1 VSALLSDALSALAL
15 WSLLAWALSLLASW
29 LYPAFAR
36 LLRGGEPAGRA
47 LVLLVYPTLAPVA
60 ALLTAVFVMSPEW
73 SAPLIPNHCHG
84 GVCARHQPAFVL
96 GHPVGATLAAGS
108 LLLWLLVA
116 AIGQRTLRRARRKLG
131 MLHSLADSR
140 AGVAYQVVDD
150 PRPLAW
156 CIGLFQPRVFLSRG
170 LEAQLTDSE
179 LQLVLA
185 HEFAHAR
192 RRDNLRQLLLRWASL
207 AWQQQPRQ
215 RLLADF
221 AGSIEQACD
230 AAAAATAAG
239 GREALLGLLQRLPAA
254 ARAADAR
261 LSFESLARP
270 ERLRALQVAAA
281 SHRPLTAAWACA
293 ALGWLAA
300 PALCAGPAHYLLE
313 WLTAL

>member
-1 VSALLSDALSALAL
+1 MSGTASEALSTLAL
-15 WSLLAWALSLLASW
+15 WSLLAWALALLASW

-36 LLRGGEPAGRA
+36 LLRGGDPARRA
-47 LVLLVYPTLAPVA
+47 LALLVYATLPPVA
-60 ALLTAVFVMSPEW
+60 ALLTALFVMSPEW
-73 SAPLIPNHCHG
+73 SAPLIPSHCHG
-84 GVCARHQPAFVL
+84 DDCAQHQPAFVL

-108 LLLWLLVA
+108 VLLWLLVA

-131 MLHSLADSR
+131 MLRSLADSR

-170 LEAQLTDSE
+170 LEAGLTDSE

-185 HEFAHAR
+185 HELAHAR

-207 AWQQQPRQ
+207 PWQRERRR

-221 AGSIEQACD
+221 ASSTEQACD
-230 AAAAATAAG
+230 AAAAATAAR
-239 GREALLGLLQRLPAA
+239 GREVLVGLLQRLPAA
-254 ARAADAR
+254 AGAADAR

-270 ERLRALQVAAA
+270 ERMRALEGGAAA
-281 SHRPLTAAWACA
+281 HRPLTAAWACA
-293 ALGWLAA
+293 SLGWLAV
-300 PALCAGPAHYLLE
+300 PALCTGPAHYLME

>member
-1 VSALLSDALSALAL
+1 VSGPTGEALSTLAL
-15 WSLLAWALSLLASW
+15 WSLLAWALSLTASG

-36 LLRGGEPAGRA
+36 LLRGGDPAGRA
-47 LVLLVYPTLAPVA
+47 LALLVYATLPPVA
-60 ALLTAVFVMSPEW
+60 ALLTAFFVMSPEW
-73 SAPLIPNHCHG
+73 SAPLIPSHCHG
-84 GVCARHQPAFVL
+84 DDCAQHQPALVL

-108 LLLWLLVA
+108 VLLWLLVA

-131 MLHSLADSR
+131 MLRRLADSR
-140 AGVAYQVVDD
+140 AGVPYQVVDD

-156 CIGLFQPRVFLSRG
+156 CIGLLQPRVFLSRG

-221 AGSIEQACD
+221 AGSTEQACD

-239 GREALLGLLQRLPAA
+239 GREALMGLLQRLPAA

-281 SHRPLTAAWACA
+281 SHRPLTAAWACV